1 MPIDLQKK
9 NIILSQNTPFNWTP
23 CTKQVHMY
31 YLYTLEWVLQDI
43 FWYNSSQM
51 TAFEFWQN
59 VRYSSNICYDLKSNI
74 WDGVGLKVV
83 RGRWPKQNFF
93 YSMVDRFCIAV
104 FFSKTILFSL
114 FLSSSWSSLS
124 YPLFSAFSSFFM
136 LRSYSAKS
144 SAGRAAVVS
153 QRRK

>member
-9 NIILSQNTPFNWTP
+9 YIILSQYTPFNWTP

-43 FWYNSSQM
+43 FGITQVKCQLLNSDKIS
-51 TAFEFWQN
+51 AIH
-59 VRYSSNICYDLKSNI
+59 SNICYDLKSNI